1 MKHVTVGSQYLR
13 VETETGNGDSI
24 LQKSSWAEVLEVPD
38 MPSVGVRQEWNI
50 ETGLKRSY
58 QMLKDIPC

>member
-13 VETETGNGDSI
+13 VETETGNGDSA

-38 MPSVGVRQEWNI
+38 MPRVGVRQE
-50 ETGLKRSY
+50 
-58 QMLKDIPC
+58 